1 MFVTI
6 MKAYGFVQNR
16 HTIVRLNKPDWID
29 IEVAIRRMEGN
40 AYTSVNIAK
49 SAETEKDEIF
59 TLTVGGG
66 RKGQYAVSTNFDS
79 KHIIHNLVDPMRS
92 MLEVV
97 EVPIGVE
104 EFQVPLREIVTL
116 EMALQGARTYAE
128 TGELD
133 SELVWDK
140 TLVM

>member
-6 MKAYGFVQNR
+6 MKAYGFVNNR
-16 HTIVRLNKPDWID
+16 HTIVRLNKPDWED
-29 IEVAIRRMEGN
+29 IEVAIRRMEGKF
-40 AYTSVNIAK
+40 YTSVNISK

-59 TLTVGGG
+59 TLTIGGG
-66 RKGQYAVSTNFDS
+66 RKDQYAVSVNFES

-104 EFQVPLREIVTL
+104 AFQVPLREIVTL
-116 EMALQGARTYAE
+116 DMALQGARTFAE
-128 TGELD
+128 SGELD